1 MQRKVGS
8 ILSAAKGENYDPTF
22 LRLNP
27 KATVPTLIVPL
38 SNTLSEEVD
47 SRYKAITES
56 TVRLFLLPYAWVLT
70 GDTGYQ

>member
-8 ILSAAKGENYDPTF
+8 IPSTAKGENYDPTF

-56 TVRLFLLPYAWVLT
+56 TVRPFPLQYV
-70 GDTGYQ
+70 